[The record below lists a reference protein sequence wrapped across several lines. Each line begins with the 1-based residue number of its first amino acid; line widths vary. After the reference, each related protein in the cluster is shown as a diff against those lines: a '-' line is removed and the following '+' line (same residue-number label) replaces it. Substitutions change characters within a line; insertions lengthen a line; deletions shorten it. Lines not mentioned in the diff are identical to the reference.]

1 MGLADAA
8 VCRAL
13 LCVTAQHIDVTD
25 GKGFSARRYALKRDA
40 IHTIG
45 TRLSDIH
52 AGVSD
57 ETITAVTLLAIDEVC
72 LLKQHCLATLTENRI
87 KGNSLNLVN
96 WASHM
101 SGLKKMVEL
110 RGGLSNLG
118 YELRCLI
125 HM

>member
-57 ETITAVTLLAIDEVC
+57 ETITAVTLLAIDEV
-72 LLKQHCLATLTENRI
+72 RF
-87 KGNSLNLVN
+87 S
-96 WASHM
+96 
-101 SGLKKMVEL
+101 
-110 RGGLSNLG
+110 
-118 YELRCLI
+118 
-125 HM
+125 